1 MSKSA
6 LKTINQILPVF
17 LLLLSMAVSSIA
29 ADDGNA
35 SDTVVLKNGDK
46 VTGAVLND
54 TFTLT
59 TPYTAI
65 TLERDKISEIRINSE
80 SGNNDVILLDAGGSL
95 EGILEE
101 LEFSLKL
108 TSGETISL
116 EKVECKEIILNRK
129 NS

>member
-80 SGNNDVILLDAGGSL
+80 SGNSDVILLDAGGSL
-95 EGILEE
+95 EGTLEE

-129 NS
+129 NN